1 MSNSKINASVTNTR
15 KRQRRM
21 TILWIAIVVLV
32 VVTLMYLGQIAL
44 LYVLATLSVT
54 TLLII
59 VARADFGEARRETQ
73 PPPFD
78 DAAAIADRKSAAA

>member
-21 TILWIAIVVLV
+21 TILWIAIVIAV

-54 TLLII
+54 TLLVI
-59 VARADFGEARRETQ
+59 VALADFGEARRETQ
-73 PPPFD
+73 APPFD
-78 DAAAIADRKSAAA
+78 DSAAIADRKSAA